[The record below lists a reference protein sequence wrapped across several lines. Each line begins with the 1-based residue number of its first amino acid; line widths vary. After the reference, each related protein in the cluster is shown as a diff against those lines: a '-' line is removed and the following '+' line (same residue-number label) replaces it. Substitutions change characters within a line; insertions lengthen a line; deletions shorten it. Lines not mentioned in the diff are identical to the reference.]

1 MAILQHSTYSACL
14 NSRGGP
20 GGMSWAPNPEKNNTL
35 KKSTNEVKIF
45 EAQYF
50 LLFLAFS
57 LVIGGSEGIMG
68 SK

>member
-1 MAILQHSTYSACL
+1 
-14 NSRGGP
+14 
-20 GGMSWAPNPEKNNTL
+20 MSWAPNPEKNNTL